1 MSVSFKQSKAI
12 AAENWVSLAEPRQQA
27 AEVVRCHPQWLDKD
41 NALNKTVF
49 VRTPH
54 ALDQVLGENYFG
66 RLSNALEVGD
76 RIEVNCGLGVGS
88 TGTGHAMV
96 VATGQLLEFATLVV
110 SRVIPSE
117 NGVDAAVEVLPLAV
131 VRDRGSGREAA

>member
-1 MSVSFKQSKAI
+1 MTMRA
-12 AAENWVSLAEPRQQA
+12 SLAEPVVQA
-27 AEVVRCHPQWLDKD
+27 AEVVRCNPQWMDKD
-41 NALNKTVF
+41 FAYNKAVF

-54 ALDQVLGENYFG
+54 TLDQVLGENYFG

-117 NGVDAAVEVLPLAV
+117 NGVGAAVEVLPLAV